1 MIQFIII
8 FTISSFINVML
19 NTIKTIIMYKNEK
32 LSSSL
37 VNAVTYGFYTI
48 VVVLMAGDMNLW
60 LKVLITFVTNFF
72 GVWWSM
78 AILDKF
84 KKDKLWQITA
94 TVKINEQGLENT
106 LEKPLEDLDISFTC
120 QMTNKSNKYV
130 YHIYSEN
137 QKQSIEIKKL
147 LNKHNAKYI
156 VQVETEKL

>member
-1 MIQFIII
+1 MLQFIII

-37 VNAVTYGFYTI
+37 ANAVTYGFYTI
-48 VVVLMAGDMNLW
+48 VVVLMAGDMSLW

-84 KKDKLWQITA
+84 KQDKLWEIVA
-94 TVKINEQGLENT
+94 TTKREN
-106 LEKPLEDLDISFTC
+106 LAEIRDYLSMHEISFNYNVTDNYKD
-120 QMTNKSNKYV
+120 TKIV
-130 YHIYSEN
+130 FRIYSEN
-137 QKQSIEIKKL
+137 QQQSIIIKKIL
-147 LNKHNAKYI
+147 KEYNAKYI
-156 VQVETEKL
+156 VHEETVKL

>member
-37 VNAVTYGFYTI
+37 ANAVTYGFYTI
-48 VVVLMAGDMNLW
+48 VVVLMAGDMSLW

-84 KKDKLWQITA
+84 KQDKLWEIVA
-94 TVKINEQGLENT
+94 TTKREN
-106 LEKPLEDLDISFTC
+106 LAEIRDYLSMHEISFNYNVTDNYKD
-120 QMTNKSNKYV
+120 TKIV
-130 YHIYSEN
+130 FRIYSEN
-137 QKQSIEIKKL
+137 QQQSIIIKKIL
-147 LNKHNAKYI
+147 KEYNAKYI
-156 VQVETEKL
+156 VHEETVKL

>member
-37 VNAVTYGFYTI
+37 ANAVTYGFYTI
-48 VVVLMAGDMNLW
+48 VVVLMAGDMSLW
-60 LKVLITFVTNFF
+60 LKVLITFITNFF

-84 KKDKLWQITA
+84 KQDKLWEIVA
-94 TVKINEQGLENT
+94 TTKREN
-106 LEKPLEDLDISFTC
+106 LAEIRDYLSMHEISFNYNVTDNYKD
-120 QMTNKSNKYV
+120 TKIV
-130 YHIYSEN
+130 FRIYSEN
-137 QKQSIEIKKL
+137 QEQSIIIKKIL
-147 LNKHNAKYI
+147 KKYNAKYI
-156 VQVETEKL
+156 VHEETVKL